1 LFDAACGGEIGF
13 IDVPSRRAPVP
24 KSRVRQKKVY
34 TPPTDVVPRVTRVS
48 RKQSGL
54 WLPITAVSLI
64 VLGIGWL
71 VVFYLSQGQ
80 YPVLSWRYWNLA
92 IGFGAMVS
100 ALVLLARWR

>member
-1 LFDAACGGEIGF
+1 
-13 IDVPSRRAPVP
+13 VP

-48 RKQSGL
+48 RKQSGI

-64 VLGIGWL
+64 VAGIAWL

-80 YPVLSWRYWNLA
+80 YPVLSWRGGVAALA
-92 IGFGAMVS
+92 DGDGGRGAAV
-100 ALVLLARWR
+100 ARRRVRLHR

>member
-1 LFDAACGGEIGF
+1 MSERLPAGVSAAGE
-13 IDVPSRRAPVP
+13 DRNQESTVP

-34 TPPTDVVPRVTRVS
+34 TPPTDVVPRVTRIS
-48 RKQSGL
+48 RKQSGI
-54 WLPITAVSLI
+54 WLPITAVAMI

-92 IGFGAMVS
+92 VGFGAMVG
-100 ALVLLARWR
+100 ALGLLARWR